1 MQKFLKW
8 LWLLSVAG
16 VFIFVFAFVYD
27 IYKSDENIKEPKPL
41 VFEVKI
47 TTKDHETKWLDKIKN
62 KQIDKNDRLPVEE
75 VVVKASLIKKNIKKI
90 KLYKVEVNSL
100 DPYQIFCLQEE
111 LNRFGVKYVFAKS
124 KTDTKLYVVSKN
136 VKKLKKLADALKRY
150 NIIATIKFYKEV
162 SL

>member
-8 LWLLSVAG
+8 LWLFSVVG
-16 VFIFVFAFVYD
+16 VFVFVFDFVYD

-47 TTKDHETKWLDKIKN
+47 DSKNQDIKWLDKIKN
-62 KQIDKNDRLPVEE
+62 KQIEKNDELPVEE
-75 VVVKASLIKKNIKKI
+75 VVVKASLVKKTAKKI

-136 VKKLKKLADALKRY
+136 VTKLKKLVDALKRY

-162 SL
+162 NI